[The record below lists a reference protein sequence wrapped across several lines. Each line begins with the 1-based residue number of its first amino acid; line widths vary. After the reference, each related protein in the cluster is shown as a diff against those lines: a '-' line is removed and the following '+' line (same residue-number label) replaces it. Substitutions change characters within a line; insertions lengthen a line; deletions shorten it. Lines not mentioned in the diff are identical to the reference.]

1 MPEYEKSMS
10 PLAQSINRPL
20 IIVDHN
26 FVPTSSGL
34 SYLDP
39 LSENVIK
46 QSDDTILIDGT
57 PDAKFYGRSNAIVFY
72 TSGSTGRPK
81 GVIVSHRNLQAQTA
95 ALTHAWRITSK
106 DSILHV
112 LPLSHIHGSVN
123 ALSCP
128 LSVGA
133 KVFMLPKFNSANVW
147 SVLLNVNMP
156 TRDRINLFMGV
167 PTHFARM
174 ISEYDKTFSKNDRM
188 AEYIRA
194 QCEKNIRLM
203 ISGSAPLPTPI
214 FDKWHSITGHKLL
227 GRYGTTEIGMVL
239 SNPYVTDKL
248 RQRSAYAVGQ
258 PLPDCEVK
266 LVENGKTMI
275 QMKGEFGKGYWAEG
289 PLPVYSET
297 KTAQASVTPPS
308 NETSKIPKEQITG
321 EIYAKGPTVFS
332 EYINKPDV
340 TKSSFEDGWFK
351 TGDYAKFEN
360 NQFHILGRNSVDI
373 IKTGGYKVS
382 ALEIE
387 TKLLEHSSILDVCI
401 VGLPDDTWGQ
411 KVAAIIVLKSD
422 TSSIE
427 MIQEWCRDQLAP
439 YQIPKVWKI
448 IPAMPRNEIGKINK
462 VSIKDLFTAEIP
474 IKKE

>member
-1 MPEYEKSMS
+1 MPEYEKTVS
-10 PLAQSINRPL
+10 PLAAAINRPL

-26 FVPTSSGL
+26 FVPTTSSL

-39 LSENVIK
+39 QSENVIK
-46 QSDDTILIDGT
+46 QRDDTILIDGT
-57 PDAKFYGRSNAIVFY
+57 PDAIFYGRSNAIIFY

-81 GVIVSHRNLQAQTA
+81 GVLVSHRNLEAQTA
-95 ALTHAWRITSK
+95 ALSSAWRITSK

-112 LPLSHIHGSVN
+112 LPLSHIHGCVN
-123 ALSCP
+123 ALACP
-128 LSVGA
+128 LSVGS
-133 KVFMLPKFNSANVW
+133 KVFMLSKFNSANVW

-156 TRDRINLFMGV
+156 TRDRVNLFMGV
-167 PTHFARM
+167 PTHFVRM
-174 ISEYDKTFSKNDRM
+174 IAEYDKTFSKNDRM
-188 AEYIRA
+188 VEYIRA
-194 QCEKNIRLM
+194 QCEKNVRLM
-203 ISGSAPLPTPI
+203 ISGSAPLPTPV
-214 FDKWHSITGHKLL
+214 FDKWHAITGHKLL

-239 SNPYVTDKL
+239 SNPYVTDKI
-248 RQRSAYAVGQ
+248 RTRSAYAVGQ

-289 PLPVYSET
+289 PLPVYSEN
-297 KTAQASVTPPS
+297 KTIPS
-308 NETSKIPKEQITG
+308 PAAVEKKEQITG

-401 VGLPDDTWGQ
+401 IGLPDDTWGQ
-411 KVAAIIVLKSD
+411 KVAAIIVQKTNVD
-422 TSSIE
+422 IE
-427 MIQEWCRDQLAP
+427 SLQEWCRDHLAP

-462 VSIKDLFTAEIP
+462 VSIKDLFAAEIP
-474 IKKE
+474 IKQ